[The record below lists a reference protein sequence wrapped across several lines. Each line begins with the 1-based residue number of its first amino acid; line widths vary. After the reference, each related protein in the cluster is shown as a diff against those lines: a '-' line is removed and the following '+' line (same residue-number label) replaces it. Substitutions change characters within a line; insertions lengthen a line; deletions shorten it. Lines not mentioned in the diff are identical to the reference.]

1 MLAEI
6 SMKNKRKKEIEDWMN
21 QLQDTID
28 NIPESGTHSVSR
40 PKYTQMTNE
49 VNMNC
54 FISYRYRTQIGSTN

>member
-54 FISYRYRTQIGSTN
+54 FIS

>member
-21 QLQDTID
+21 QLQGTID
-28 NIPESGTHSVSR
+28 NIPESGTHSVSQ
-40 PKYTQMTNE
+40 PKHIQMTNK

-54 FISYRYRTQIGSTN
+54 FIS